1 MNAYAVG
8 TPVGTQIT
16 NDVTVSYNL
25 NGSATVQMDSVSFL
39 VQEIID
45 VNVSWQD
52 TANIVVLSS
61 SPDQV
66 LTFLVTNIGNGLEE
80 FSLTVDESPIATD
93 DFDPADLMIFIDSNN
108 NGVFDTGGVDQEHI
122 PGAND
127 ISLDANGLDSQ
138 IIFVV
143 GDIPASLNV
152 GDEGVIELTANSAT
166 TGAAGSAPGTVL
178 VGLGDG
184 GVDVLVGL
192 TEASADI
199 TGTYEVA
206 SLIDVNITKSAEIID
221 DTGGGGS
228 CTAAPCSPI
237 PGAIIQYTLEVR
249 AEGGVETAQNVV
261 ISDPIP
267 TNTTYDAS
275 SITLD
280 GSPLTDSNLDAD
292 AGFFA
297 SNEVTVNLG
306 NLNDSDTH
314 TITFNVIIN

>member
-1 MNAYAVG
+1 M
-8 TPVGTQIT
+8 
-16 NDVTVSYNL
+16 
-25 NGSATVQMDSVSFL
+25 
-39 VQEIID
+39 
-45 VNVSWQD
+45 
-52 TANIVVLSS
+52 
-61 SPDQV
+61 
-66 LTFLVTNIGNGLEE
+66 LTFLVANIGNGMEE
-80 FSLTVDESPIATD
+80 FSLTVDESPITTD
-93 DFDPADLMIFIDSNN
+93 DFDPTDLMIFIDSNN

-122 PGAND
+122 SGVND
-127 ISLDANGLDSQ
+127 IPLDANGVDSQ
-138 IIFVV
+138 IVFVV

-152 GDEGVIELTANSAT
+152 GDEGVIELIADAAT
-166 TGAAGSAPGTVL
+166 PGAAGSAPGTVF

-184 GVDVLVGL
+184 GVDVLIGL

-228 CTAAPCSPI
+228 CTTPPCRPI
-237 PGAIIQYTLEVR
+237 TGAIIQYTLEVR
-249 AEGGVETAQNVV
+249 ARGGVETAQNVV
-261 ISDPIP
+261 ITDPIP
-267 TNTTYDAS
+267 ANTTYDAS

-297 SNEVTVNLG
+297 ANEVIVNLG